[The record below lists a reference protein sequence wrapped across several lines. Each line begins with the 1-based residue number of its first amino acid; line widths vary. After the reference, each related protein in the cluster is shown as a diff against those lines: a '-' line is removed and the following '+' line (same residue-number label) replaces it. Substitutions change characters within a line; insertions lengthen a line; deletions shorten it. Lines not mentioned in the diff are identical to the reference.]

1 MTAAVTE
8 QPKKILLVDNS
19 ALMLETARD
28 VLLMEGYE
36 VAIANTMA
44 ELEAAVVHPLDLI
57 LIEVQMPELF
67 GDDVAM
73 VLRTVRGIT
82 TPMYLLSGLD
92 AAELETRARE
102 AGIEGYIC
110 KREGIDSFARQV
122 RSILGD
128 E

>member
-1 MTAAVTE
+1 VTD
-8 QPKKILLVDNS
+8 PRKKILLVDNS

-28 VLLMEGYE
+28 VLIVEGYE
-36 VAIANTMA
+36 VVVAHTMA
-44 ELEAAVVHPLDLI
+44 ELEAEVTSPLDLI

-73 VLRTVRGIT
+73 VLRSVRGIT
-82 TPMYLLSGLD
+82 TPIYLLSGLD
-92 AAELETRARE
+92 AEELETRAKD

-110 KREGIDSFARQV
+110 KREGIDSLV
-122 RSILGD
+122 RRVQMILGD